1 MRLPVPA
8 PPGQRPLATPIYRTA
23 AFAFGSSAEYAAV
36 LGDAMPGFS
45 YSRIDNPTVEA
56 FCAAVASLE
65 GVNLGYQAAAQ
76 AFASGMAAISTVFW
90 AFTRAGSHV
99 VAPSAIY
106 GGSYSFLRNVA
117 SNFGVQTDFVDM
129 TDLGKLKAA
138 LRPGTADRL
147 RRDAREPDR
156 GGRRPSRS

>member
-1 MRLPVPA
+1 MRLPVPT
-8 PPGQRPLATPIYRTA
+8 PPSQRPLATPIYRTA

-36 LGDAMPGFS
+36 LSDAVPGFS

-65 GVNLGYQAAAQ
+65 GVNLSYQAATQ

-90 AFTRAGSHV
+90 AFTQAGSHV
-99 VAPSAIY
+99 VAPRAIY

-117 SNFGVQTDFVDM
+117 SNFGVQTDFVDI
-129 TDLGKLKAA
+129 AHRA
-138 LRPGTADRL
+138 LLHLPLDE
-147 RRDAREPDR
+147 DV
-156 GGRRPSRS
+156 